1 MSAGAAWGEG
11 PVAIVM
17 RWVSRRRIGE
27 TRPPVKPGVERAGCP
42 TSLVSDGIRV
52 IETPAAETTAPPGLE
67 NSEVGRPTDAPSE
80 PPAT

>member
-1 MSAGAAWGEG
+1 MSAVAAWGERSA
-11 PVAIVM
+11 AIVDE
-17 RWVSRRRIGE
+17 VGSRRRIGE
-27 TRPPVKPGVERAGCP
+27 TPPPVKPGVERAGCP

-67 NSEVGRPTDAPSE
+67 NPEVGRPTDAPSE